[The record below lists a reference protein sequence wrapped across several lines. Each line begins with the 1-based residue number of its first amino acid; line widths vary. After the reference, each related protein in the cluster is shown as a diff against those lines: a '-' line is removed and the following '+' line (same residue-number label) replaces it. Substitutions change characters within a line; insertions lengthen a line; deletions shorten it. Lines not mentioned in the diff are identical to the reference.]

1 MFIILLGV
9 EEKWG
14 SKMFCLRMPRL
25 KKKPGF
31 VVRKV
36 DNATHWIN
44 LYPVGSAV
52 SFVNTYSLD
61 SDLSVG

>member
-1 MFIILLGV
+1 
-9 EEKWG
+9 
-14 SKMFCLRMPRL
+14 MPENATVK
-25 KKKPGF
+25 KKKPGL

-36 DNATHWIN
+36 DNGIHWIN

-52 SFVNTYSLD
+52 SFVNTHPLD

>member
-1 MFIILLGV
+1 
-9 EEKWG
+9 
-14 SKMFCLRMPRL
+14 MPENATVK
-25 KKKPGF
+25 KKKPGL

-36 DNATHWIN
+36 DNGIHWIN

-52 SFVNTYSLD
+52 SFVNTYPLD